1 MKSNLLFPSF
11 FRIIGFILALPGLAL
26 GYLFACSGYV
36 IPLLN
41 YGPRNSKERY
51 FWSGAYNF
59 TDEFAATLIIVGLLF
74 IGFSRLK
81 NENELTQRLRLN
93 GLYWSILINCGL
105 IIGCWII
112 QGLGALF
119 KVPVIK
125 QNESLI
131 DGIIVYDF
139 FIPLFIFVVRFY
151 YLLYRSKKD
160 KASKSLYFLPY
171 KPYNLI
177 GKVVSAP
184 YIIIALAALV
194 SAITSIKYFVGVDIN
209 AVIFIGFPPVLF
221 IWIWSKEKNENELV
235 GQIRLKAM
243 QTAIY
248 INYLLFLIAT
258 WLIYGIDYWLV
269 TFTGLISIPI
279 IFILIFYFQLYQL
292 RKTHNAIVAPN
303 L

>member
-1 MKSNLLFPSF
+1 LT
-11 FRIIGFILALPGLAL
+11 LPGLAL
-26 GYLFACSGYV
+26 GYLFACRGYI

-41 YGPRNSKERY
+41 YGPRHSKERY
-51 FWSGAYNF
+51 FWTGAYNL
-59 TDEFAATLIIVGLLF
+59 TDELITTLIILGLLF
-74 IGFSRLK
+74 IGFSKLK
-81 NENELTQRLRLN
+81 NENELTQKLRLN
-93 GLYWSILINCGL
+93 GLYWSVLINCGL
-105 IIGCWII
+105 ITGCWII

-139 FIPLFIFVVRFY
+139 FILLFIFVVRFY
-151 YLLYRSKKD
+151 CLLYRSKKD

-177 GKVVSAP
+177 GRVVSAL
-184 YIIIALAALV
+184 YIIIALVALV
-194 SAITSIKYFVGVDIN
+194 SAITSIKYFVRVDIN
-209 AVIFIGFPPVLF
+209 AVIFIGFPPVLL

-243 QTAIY
+243 QIAVY
-248 INYLLFLIAT
+248 ANYFLFLIAT
-258 WLIYGIDYWLV
+258 WVIYGIDYWIVL
-269 TFTGLISIPI
+269 FTGLISVPI
-279 IFILIFYFQLYQL
+279 VFILVFYFQRYRL
-292 RKTHNAIVAPN
+292 RKSNHVAVAPN